1 MRWEKKC
8 DLRSSNVH
16 GHLKSLTTEST
27 SNSKASGW
35 RLHGMKV
42 SFRSP
47 FRAGSNARQSYKQ
60 KLHQNVFISS
70 AEQRERE
77 RKLKRTKEYKESLT
91 SPQAIKAFIVLVITQ
106 VIITGSIVWAVHSLL
121 EIWNN
126 QFMNLVG
133 VRFLVGVR

>member
-1 MRWEKKC
+1 MGVAKRICEVPWPSEIIHN
-8 DLRSSNVH
+8 RVSP
-16 GHLKSLTTEST
+16 TP
-27 SNSKASGW
+27 ASGL

-60 KLHQNVFISS
+60 KLHQNVFMSS
-70 AEQRERE
+70 AEQRKRE
-77 RKLKRTKEYKESLT
+77 EIEGTKEYKESLT
-91 SPQAIKAFIVLVITQ
+91 SPQAIKAFVLVITQ

-126 QFMNLVG
+126 QF
-133 VRFLVGVR
+133 